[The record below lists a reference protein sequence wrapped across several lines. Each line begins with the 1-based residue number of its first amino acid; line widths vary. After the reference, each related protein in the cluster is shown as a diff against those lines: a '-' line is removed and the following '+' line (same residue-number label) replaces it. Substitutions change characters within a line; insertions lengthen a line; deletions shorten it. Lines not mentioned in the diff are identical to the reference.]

1 MKKSNSKVLKSSMDK
16 TKSDAQVQNTAQKQD
31 SHELD
36 DDLLEDVAGG
46 LVQLV
51 NPSSSRL

>member
-1 MKKSNSKVLKSSMDK
+1 MKKSNSKVFKSSMDK